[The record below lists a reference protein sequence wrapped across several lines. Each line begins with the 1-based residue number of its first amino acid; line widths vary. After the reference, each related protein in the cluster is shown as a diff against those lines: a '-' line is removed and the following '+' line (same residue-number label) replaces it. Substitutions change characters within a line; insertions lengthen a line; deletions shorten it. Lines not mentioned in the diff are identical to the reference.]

1 MKAVT
6 CRNVYKIFGKDEAR
20 AVKLLQAG
28 AKEEDLPKDITVAV
42 RDVSFSVEQGEIFVI
57 MGLSGSGKSSLLR
70 TLNALGPASC
80 GTVEINGQDITK
92 MSLKEI
98 REIREKSLSMVFQ
111 NFALLPHHTV
121 LENAAYPLEIQGV
134 PKEER
139 EKRAKAALETTGLT
153 DWYNNYPSE
162 LSGGM
167 QQRVGLARALCA
179 DGDILLMDEAFS
191 ALDPLIRR
199 DMQELLLSIQE
210 KDPRTIIF
218 ITHDLNEAMYMG
230 DRIAVMRAG
239 SIDQI
244 GTAEEILT
252 DPANDYIRRFV
263 ADVDR
268 SRVITA
274 GSVMVRPL
282 TRLYGGD
289 GPRVILHKLQEAD
302 AVGGWVVASGTN
314 QLYGRIIA
322 DDVVNALRKNPH
334 LNSVA
339 DLISSAHPGVSPD
352 TPLSEVVAP
361 AADQPIPVPVVS
373 DDGRLLGVIPRVLLL
388 EALSQDSDYEQ
399 VDVEEQLE
407 VEGE

>member
-28 AKEEDLPKDITVAV
+28 ASTAELPEDITIAV
-42 RDVSFSVEQGEIFVI
+42 RDVSFAVEKGEIFVV

-80 GTVEINGQDITK
+80 GTVEINGEDITK
-92 MSLKEI
+92 MSRKQI

-111 NFALLPHHTV
+111 NFALLPHRTV
-121 LENAAYPLEIQGV
+121 LENAAYPLEIQGIAEDER
-134 PKEER
+134 KE
-139 EKRAKAALETTGLT
+139 RAKAALETTGLT
-153 DWYNNYPSE
+153 GWEDNYPAE

-210 KDPRTIIF
+210 KSPRTIIF
-218 ITHDLNEAMYMG
+218 ITHDLNEAMYLG
-230 DRIAVMRAG
+230 DRIAVMRSG

-252 DPANDYIRRFV
+252 NPANDYIRRFV

-274 GSVMVRPL
+274 SSVMVRPL

-289 GPRVILHKLQEAD
+289 GPHVILHKLQEAD
-302 AVGGWVVASGTN
+302 AAGGWVVASGTN
-314 QLYGRIIA
+314 RLFGRIIA
-322 DDVVNALRKNPH
+322 DDVVQALRKNPQ
-334 LNSVA
+334 LSSIS
-339 DLISSAHPGVSPD
+339 DLISTAHPGVSPD

-361 AADQPIPVPVVS
+361 AADQPVPVPVVS
-373 DDGRLLGVIPRVLLL
+373 DDGRLLGVIPRALLL

-399 VDVEEQLE
+399 VDVAAQLE
-407 VEGE
+407 VEGA